1 MNSRYLAI
9 KECIWTLLA
18 KFVIFENLSIL
29 PELLVLHVSHIIIV
43 SIFEC
48 FHDAS
53 AISLLVFSCANDTV
67 DDCEDDANCGSYDL
81 QLDLAFERATRSQ
94 WYQQ

>member
-53 AISLLVFSCANDTV
+53 TISLLVLSCANDTIYK
-67 DDCEDDANCGSYDL
+67 CEDDANGGRYNL
-81 QLDLAFERATRSQ
+81 QLGSDVERAC
-94 WYQQ
+94 